1 MIWTTLE
8 MKNEKIEQLPPEH
21 SGERLLNLFIEAL
34 KLLSWNNAE
43 YFSWKYIVNV
53 KGLKVK
59 SCPTLCDP
67 VDCSLPGSPLH
78 GIFQAI
84 VLEWIA
90 ISFSR
95 GSSRPGDRTRVSCI
109 VDRRFTVWATR
120 AVQAIREALIRET
133 NLDGISFLLI
143 GTCHHFKALGCPSM
157 VY

>member
-8 MKNEKIEQLPPEH
+8 MKDEKIEQLPPEH

-95 GSSRPGDRTRVSCI
+95 GSSQPRDWTQVSCI
-109 VDRRFTVWATR
+109 VDRHFTICATR
-120 AVQAIREALIRET
+120 EVPFHRSIKVVIL
-133 NLDGISFLLI
+133 
-143 GTCHHFKALGCPSM
+143 K
-157 VY
+157 